1 MPQIAVT
8 TSKGWIADRAR
19 LLADLRD
26 AAVAALDSRPA
37 AFSLWVNEHDA
48 DGFLRP
54 ADRGA
59 NFTIIEMRM
68 FTGRSDAMKGAL
80 TAALRRAAEAH
91 GLAPADLD
99 ILLIEVPPAGW
110 SLGGR

>member
-8 TSKGWIADRAR
+8 TSRGWIADRAR

-26 AAVAALDSRPA
+26 AAVTALDSRPA

-48 DGFLRP
+48 DAFLRP

-68 FTGRSDAMKGAL
+68 FPGRSDEMKGTL
-80 TAALRRAAEAH
+80 TAALRRAAGGH

-99 ILLIEVPPAGW
+99 VVLIEIPPAGW